1 MTIESFVF
9 DARSLITVASFLSFI
24 AIFLW
29 AYSGRRAAEFEAAAR
44 LPLDDDMELAAA
56 EKKNG

>member
-1 MTIESFVF
+1 MTIENFLF

-44 LPLDDDMELAAA
+44 LPLDDEMELAAA